1 MDLLYQ
7 IASTTQAPAEKA
19 GLFES
24 LGINWMSLLLQSSAF
39 LALLWLL
46 SKYVFPVLIGMLD
59 ERDRKIEAGQR
70 AAAEA
75 VKAAEKA
82 EASTEK
88 NLEQARKDAA
98 AIVETARKEA
108 AQISEEAEDR
118 ATKKA
123 EHLIAQA
130 QARIDSDIAEAR
142 KSLHDEMVELVATA
156 TAKVA
161 GKTIDAKA
169 DAALIRKALQESK

>member
-1 MDLLYQ
+1 MNLLYL
-7 IASTTQAPAEKA
+7 IASTTEGTAEKA

-24 LGINWMSLLLQSSAF
+24 LGINWMSLVLQSIAF

-46 SKYVFPVLIGMLD
+46 SKYVFPILLSMLD
-59 ERDRKIEAGQR
+59 ERDKRIEAGQK

-98 AIVETARKEA
+98 EIVETARKEA
-108 AQISEEAEDR
+108 AVIAEEAETR

-123 EHLIAQA
+123 DHLISQA
-130 QARIDSDIAEAR
+130 QARIESDIAEAK
-142 KSLHDEMVELVATA
+142 KSLHEEMISLVAVA
-156 TAKVA
+156 TEKVA
-161 GKTIDAKA
+161 GQKIDARTDTAMIK
-169 DAALIRKALQESK
+169 KALQESK